1 MMRVEE
7 VRQRFNQIEQTIHQA
22 SQACERAGSGVPMDL
37 KNSIQKLDQRST
49 QARQQLQQAKDEDAV
64 IQCVDE
70 LEELGDQAKAACEK
84 GGGNVDQQLKQAVM
98 QAHEELRNLKHQ
110 LH

>member
-1 MMRVEE
+1 MATCCTEAQELGRPRLIQSGPVCPA
-7 VRQRFNQIEQTIHQA
+7 RRYPRRQIE
-22 SQACERAGSGVPMDL
+22 E
-37 KNSIQKLDQRST
+37 
-49 QARQQLQQAKDEDAV
+49 AV

-84 GGGNVDQQLKQAVM
+84 NGGNVDQQLKQAVM